1 MEQLTK
7 IFVDLYQYGIV
18 LAMVIA
24 LWGVLSWP
32 GIRGKGWLVGALLV
46 TLSAEL
52 GSTVLQQLIRLWFGP
67 EQIMGPDD
75 YQYLWQ
81 ASFVLGGL
89 SFLGKLLF
97 VVSVFRLRAGLRSK
111 VSPML
116 AGAGSGGE

>member
-18 LAMVIA
+18 LVMVIA

-52 GSTVLQQLIRLWFGP
+52 GAIVMQLMMRQFGP
-67 EQIMGPDD
+67 EMIMGPDD

-89 SFLGKLLF
+89 SLLGKLLF

>member
-7 IFVDLYQYGIV
+7 IFADLYQYGIV
-18 LAMVIA
+18 QVMVIA
-24 LWGVLSWP
+24 LCGVLSWP

-52 GSTVLQQLIRLWFGP
+52 GSIVVQLMMRQFGP
-67 EQIMGPDD
+67 EMIMGPDD

-89 SFLGKLLF
+89 SLLGKILF
-97 VVSVFRLRAGLRSK
+97 VVAVFQLRAGLRSK

-116 AGAGSGGE
+116 AGAGPGG

>member
-1 MEQLTK
+1 VEQLTK
-7 IFVDLYQYGIV
+7 IFADLYQYGIV

-52 GSTVLQQLIRLWFGP
+52 GSIVMQLMMRQFGP
-67 EQIMGPDD
+67 EMIMGPDD

-81 ASFVLGGL
+81 GSFVLGGL
-89 SFLGKLLF
+89 SWLGKILF
-97 VVSVFRLRAGLRSK
+97 VVAVFQIRAGLRSK
-111 VSPML
+111 VSPTL